1 MSNCP
6 AARRVRAFATSGAA
20 LPCLA
25 LVAAL
30 CIGCDP
36 GSKSVSLPPSQR
48 SGPALGSPVAAGAI
62 SRTEAVG
69 TWSLTD
75 SENELF
81 NVTLQPD
88 GAAVSTWWK
97 GDDGAKGERGRWM
110 VEQGVLVVRW
120 TDGWIDAVRRGRSGY
135 EKYSYGPGVPANSA
149 PTSFGQAVKVEG
161 PSQRYTGVW
170 TVPGAL
176 AGSRYEVFVALRSDG
191 SAMKSVDD
199 VRVGTWRLEGESCR
213 IVWAD
218 GWSLLLEP
226 TEDGTFFS
234 KGWKPGLAA
243 DAMPSGSGPATRVQ
257 R

>member
-1 MSNCP
+1 MRTRTSTRVTGSTIMSRLGL
-6 AARRVRAFATSGAA
+6 AYA
-20 LPCLA
+20 LLA
-25 LVAAL
+25 SLACVA
-30 CIGCDP
+30 CDP
-36 GSKSVSLPPSQR
+36 APRAVSLPPSQR

-81 NVTLQPD
+81 NVMLQPD

-110 VEQGVLVVRW
+110 IENGVLVVRW
-120 TDGWIDAVRRGRSGY
+120 TDGWIDAVRRGHSGY
-135 EKYSYGPGVPANSA
+135 EKYSYGPGVPAHST

-161 PSQRYTGVW
+161 PAQRYTGVW
-170 TVPGAL
+170 TIPGAISG
-176 AGSRYEVFVALRSDG
+176 ARYELIVALRSDG
-191 SAMKSVDD
+191 SAMKSTDEVK
-199 VRVGTWRLEGESCR
+199 VGTWQLDGDNCR

-218 GWSLLLEP
+218 GWSSLIEP
-226 TEDGTFFS
+226 TDDGSFFS
-234 KGWKPGLAA
+234 KSWKPGTPP
-243 DAMPSGSGPATRVQ
+243 DAMPTGSGPASRIE